1 MLFSSL
7 LSPSSSQSLPL
18 ISACTCGEHTKN
30 TTYGSAC
37 VHTFGACTPRP
48 HSVGAQDQERVS
60 RLSQEL
66 SKLLVEEDKDR
77 DARSR
82 SSHDSRSGSLRS
94 TPFITPEGSRPHTLP
109 CFLSICLSFFP
120 LLPPPAQRCPVCHAG
135 VEAATRRNG
144 RVTGKQA
151 KYFVFLTKTLP
162 CPQAP
167 STRPT
172 RPSIPISLATAP
184 RR

>member
-1 MLFSSL
+1 MRLHIALELLLLLSSF

-18 ISACTCGEHTKN
+18 ISACTCGDHTKN
-30 TTYGSAC
+30 TIYGSAC
-37 VHTFGACTPRP
+37 VHTFGACTPRS
-48 HSVGAQDQERVS
+48 HTVGAQDQERVS

-109 CFLSICLSFFP
+109 CFLQPACLFFLFCHP
-120 LLPPPAQRCPVCHAG
+120 LPS
-135 VEAATRRNG
+135 AALCAMPEL
-144 RVTGKQA
+144 KQH
-151 KYFVFLTKTLP
+151 
-162 CPQAP
+162 
-167 STRPT
+167 REEMEE
-172 RPSIPISLATAP
+172 
-184 RR
+184 